1 MSIVEAVRVGDVER
15 AREQDFLA
23 ELIDDYAAAAPAF
36 PQLYEAA
43 VRQRALLRTLAEK
56 RAAAGISQREL
67 ARRMGTSQPA
77 IARLER
83 GEVDPKL
90 STLQRFAAAIGL
102 EIDWRLRPARPRRV
116 SGARARR

>member
-1 MSIVEAVRVGDVER
+1 MPIAEVVRDRDVER

-23 ELIDDYAAAAPAF
+23 ELIDDYAAADPAF
-36 PQLYEAA
+36 PQIYEAA
-43 VRQRALLRTLAEK
+43 VRQRALLRALAEK

-77 IARLER
+77 VARLER

-102 EIDWRLRPARPRRV
+102 EVDWRLRPARPRRGL
-116 SGARARR
+116 GARARR